1 MSADTVF
8 SETVRSEATQS
19 EKIRF
24 SDERLDEIAK
34 LVKRYPGP
42 QSALM
47 PVLYMAQEDF
57 GYISMDAQKMIAEVL
72 GLRLMQVRE
81 VVTFYTMFRE
91 QPCGTY
97 LLEVCTNA
105 GCMLNG
111 ANELVAHMCD
121 TLGIKQGETTPDGL
135 FTVTEVECA
144 GACAG
149 APVVQ
154 VNNAYHEK
162 VTPDSI
168 DALIAEKRTEA
179 TKK

>member
-1 MSADTVF
+1 MSSATAPVF
-8 SETVRSEATQS
+8 TEA
-19 EKIRF
+19 
-24 SDERLDEIAK
+24 RLAEIK
-34 LVKRYPGP
+34 SLVERYPAA
-42 QSALM
+42 QSALL
-47 PVLYMAQEDF
+47 PVLHMAQEDF
-57 GYISMDAQKMIAEVL
+57 SYLSMEVQQLVADTL
-72 GLRLMQVRE
+72 GLRLMAVRE

-111 ANELVAHMCD
+111 ANELLAHMCD
-121 TLGIKQGETTPDGL
+121 KLDIHVGETTKDGL

-154 VNNAYHEK
+154 VNNVYHEK
-162 VTPDSI
+162 VDATHMDELI
-168 DALIAEKRTEA
+168 DQARAQGGSV
-179 TKK
+179 

>member
-1 MSADTVF
+1 MSAESVC
-8 SETVRSEATQS
+8 
-19 EKIRF
+19 F
-24 SDERLDEIAK
+24 SDKRLAEIK
-34 LVKRYPGP
+34 QLVKRYPSP

-57 GYISMDAQKMIAEVL
+57 GYLSMETQKMVAEVL

-91 QPCGTY
+91 QSCGTY

-121 TLGIKQGETTPDGL
+121 SLGIRVGETTPDGL

-144 GACAG
+144 GACGG

-154 VNNAYHEK
+154 VNNVYHEK
-162 VTPDSI
+162 ATAESMDT
-168 DALIAEKRTEA
+168 LIADARAEGGE
-179 TKK
+179 

>member
-1 MSADTVF
+1 MSAVQQAIF
-8 SETVRSEATQS
+8 SEA
-19 EKIRF
+19 
-24 SDERLDEIAK
+24 RLAEIK
-34 LVKRYPGP
+34 SLVERYPAP
-42 QSALM
+42 QSALL
-47 PVLYMAQEDF
+47 PVLHMAQEDF
-57 GYISMDAQKMIAEVL
+57 GYLSMETQQMIADLL

-91 QPCGTY
+91 KPCGTY

-121 TLGIKQGETTPDGL
+121 RLGIKLGETTPDGL

-154 VNNAYHEK
+154 INNLYHEK
-162 VTPDSI
+162 VDNAHI
-168 DALIAEKRTEA
+168 DAFIDEMRSKGGEA
-179 TKK
+179 

>member
-1 MSADTVF
+1 MSADTV
-8 SETVRSEATQS
+8 
-19 EKIRF
+19 RF
-24 SDERLDEIAK
+24 SDERLAEIAE

-57 GYISMDAQKMIAEVL
+57 GHISMEAQQMIADLL
-72 GLRLMQVRE
+72 GVHLMRVRE

-91 QPCGTY
+91 QPSGEY

-111 ANELVAHMCD
+111 AYELVDHMCD
-121 TLGIKQGETTPDGL
+121 TLGIKLGETTPDGM
-135 FTVTEVECA
+135 FTVAEVECA
-144 GACAG
+144 GACGG

-154 VNNAYHEK
+154 VNNVYHEK
-162 VTPDSI
+162 ATPESM
-168 DALIAEKRTEA
+168 DALIAEKRVEGGGA
-179 TKK
+179 

>member
-1 MSADTVF
+1 MSSESVCSDTF
-8 SETVRSEATQS
+8 
-19 EKIRF
+19 RF
-24 SDERLDEIAK
+24 SDERLAEIAT
-34 LVKRYPGP
+34 LVKRYPSA

-57 GYISMDAQKMIAEVL
+57 GYISMDAQKMIAQVL

-111 ANELVAHMCD
+111 ANELVSHMCD
-121 TLGIKQGETTPDGL
+121 TLGIQLGETTPDGL

-154 VNNAYHEK
+154 VNNIYHEK
-162 VTPDSI
+162 ATPETM
-168 DALIAEKRTEA
+168 DAFIVKARSEGAEK
-179 TKK
+179 

>member
-1 MSADTVF
+1 MSVVDQPVF
-8 SETVRSEATQS
+8 SEA
-19 EKIRF
+19 
-24 SDERLDEIAK
+24 RLTEVKA
-34 LVKRYPGP
+34 LVERYPSP
-42 QSALM
+42 QSALL
-47 PVLYMAQEDF
+47 PVLHMAQEDF
-57 GYISMDAQKMIAEVL
+57 GCLTLETQQMVADVL

-91 QPCGTY
+91 KPCGTY

-111 ANELVAHMCD
+111 ANELAAHMCD
-121 TLGIKQGETTPDGL
+121 KLGIKVGETTPDGM

-154 VNNAYHEK
+154 INNAYHEK
-162 VTPDSI
+162 VDAEHI
-168 DALIAEKRTEA
+168 DAFIEQARAKGGA
-179 TKK
+179 A

>member
-1 MSADTVF
+1 MSADAVY
-8 SETVRSEATQS
+8 SQEV
-19 EKIRF
+19 RF
-24 SDERLDEIAK
+24 SDERLSEITE
-34 LVKRYPGP
+34 LVKRYPGA

-72 GLRLMQVRE
+72 GLRLMKVRE
-81 VVTFYTMFRE
+81 VVTFYTMFKE
-91 QPCGTY
+91 QPTGKY

-111 ANELVAHMCD
+111 ANELVAHMCE
-121 TLGIKQGETTPDGL
+121 TLGIKQGETTADGL
-135 FTVTEVECA
+135 FTIAEVECA

-154 VNNAYHEK
+154 VNNTYHEK
-162 VTPDSI
+162 VTAADM
-168 DALIAEKRTEA
+168 DALITRVRDGGAV
-179 TKK
+179 

>member
-1 MSADTVF
+1 MSTDAV
-8 SETVRSEATQS
+8 SSQEV
-19 EKIRF
+19 RF
-24 SDERLDEIAK
+24 SDERLSEIAE
-34 LVKRYPGP
+34 LVKRYPGA

-72 GLRLMQVRE
+72 GLRLMKVRE
-81 VVTFYTMFRE
+81 VVTFYTMFKE
-91 QPCGTY
+91 QPTGKY

-111 ANELVAHMCD
+111 ADELVAHMCE
-121 TLGIKQGETTPDGL
+121 TLGIKQGETTADGL
-135 FTVTEVECA
+135 FTIAEVECA

-154 VNNAYHEK
+154 VNNTYHEK
-162 VTPDSI
+162 VTAADM
-168 DALIAEKRTEA
+168 DALITRVRDGGAA
-179 TKK
+179 